1 MRLFF
6 TLVTQLLEE
15 KTSTKL
21 LGASSSS
28 SSPSSP
34 PLPLWLHVDLT
45 GDQAVAYFPH
55 RLQRSKHSST
65 QDSAVVLSL
74 SALLSAF
81 KSFAQKYDAL
91 LHENKL
97 LTSKADLVKTL
108 TERNAHLEEEI
119 WSVRKVRKAF
129 IS

>member
-6 TLVTQLLEE
+6 TFINQLLAESG
-15 KTSTKL
+15 STEL

-28 SSPSSP
+28 LPI
-34 PLPLWLHVDLT
+34 PLWLHVDLT

-55 RLQRSKHSST
+55 RLQRSKHGYT
-65 QDSAVVLSL
+65 QDRTVVVSL

-81 KSFAQKYDAL
+81 KSFVQKYDIL
-91 LHENKL
+91 LHDNKL
-97 LTSKADLVKTL
+97 LTSKSDLVKTL

-119 WSVRKVRKAF
+119 WSVRKVRIFAF